1 MIKEKIA
8 DDLKEAMRARDK
20 VRLRTLRALR
30 AALMEKE
37 IEKRGSEEDTLSE
50 EQELRVLQKQA
61 KQRREAIEQYEK
73 ADRSDLVEKEQEE
86 LEVIEEYLPRQ
97 LEDEEIREVIREVI
111 DDTGAS
117 SMQDMGAVMGP
128 AMQRLRGR
136 ADGQRVQELVRS
148 ALSAND
154 S

>member
-1 MIKEKIA
+1 MMKEKIA
-8 DDLKEAMRARDK
+8 DDLKEAMRARNK

-30 AALMEKE
+30 AALVEKE
-37 IEKRGSEEDTLSE
+37 IEKRRSKEDTLSE
-50 EQELRVLQKQA
+50 KQELRVLQKQA

-73 ADRSDLVEKEQEE
+73 ADRSDLAEKEQEE
-86 LEVIEEYLPRQ
+86 LAIIEEYLPRQ
-97 LEDEEIREVIREVI
+97 LEDEEVREVIREVI

-128 AMQRLRGR
+128 VMQRLRGR
-136 ADGQRVQELVRS
+136 ADGQRVQDLVRS

>member
-1 MIKEKIA
+1 MMKDRIA
-8 DDLKEAMRARDK
+8 DDLKDAMRARDK

-30 AALMEKE
+30 TALMEKE
-37 IEKRGSEEDTLSE
+37 IEKRGSEEDALSE

-73 ADRSDLVEKEQEE
+73 ADRADLAEKEKEE

-128 AMQRLRGR
+128 VMQRLRGR
-136 ADGQRVQELVRS
+136 ADGQRVQKLVRS
-148 ALSAND
+148 ALSADD